1 MECSSVSASKQVQ
14 TVTVEFAVD
23 LGSCLSWRKPTAFA
37 CDQQS
42 VPEPRADKPNTFM
55 WRLSR
60 NSGNLTLL
68 DS

>member
-1 MECSSVSASKQVQ
+1 MVCSSVLTSKQVQ

-37 CDQQS
+37 CGQQP
-42 VPEPRADKPNTFM
+42 VPVPRADKPSNFM

-60 NSGNLTLL
+60 NSAKLTLL